1 MVTGSFSAEQER
13 QLQTKVKMVSGM
25 STVLP

>member
-1 MVTGSFSAEQER
+1 MFTGFFSAEQER
-13 QLQTKVKMVSGM
+13 QLQTKVKTVSGM